1 MLRVLKD
8 LYYRPWFRIFI
19 LDATNTNIIGWQAP
33 IKWGFGS
40 QRKDTKTSKFLS
52 KTGKNVVN

>member
-8 LYYRPWFRIFI
+8 LYYRPWFRIFL
-19 LDATNTNIIGWQAP
+19 LDATNNIIGWQAP

-40 QRKDTKTSKFLS
+40 QRKDTKKIETFVQN
-52 KTGKNVVN
+52 G

>member
-1 MLRVLKD
+1 MRVLKD
-8 LYYRPWFRIFI
+8 LYYRPWFRIFL

-40 QRKDTKTSKFLS
+40 QRKDTKKIEI
-52 KTGKNVVN
+52 VVQNG